1 MNNRIIKHSWF
12 RAARLPNIYI
22 LTAILAMLM
31 LMLTTFTGCS
41 QDSGSLYAPTAV
53 PSDFAV
59 EIDQNNYTYF
69 QRQHVRQVITAS
81 DMMSR
86 TTYTNLSDYNNST
99 ASQYTVITPLNENQ
113 IQAMWNAVY
122 ENDLLQG
129 AGEWTYWQ
137 TPVDLYQE
145 RVQVLQVRANGMQ
158 QVYVQINHW
167 DNDKLPLVF
176 LCQAVGVPIGQ
187 NVNPQYPA
195 TTAPATNK

>member
-1 MNNRIIKHSWF
+1 MANRIIKHSWF
-12 RAARLPNIYI
+12 RAARLPNISI
-22 LTAILAMLM
+22 LLTAILAM

-86 TTYTNLSDYNNST
+86 TTYTNLSDYNGSA
-99 ASQYTVITPLNENQ
+99 ASQYTVNTPLNENQ

-187 NVNPQYPA
+187 NVQPQFPP
-195 TTAPATNK
+195 TTAPATSK